1 MENYRFNPYQNLI
14 DKINPLKR
22 RNGFNKKKKEEEF
35 IKTKK
40 EKGLIIKKESLTLTD
55 NWLNLIVLNTL
66 IYYLKDKSIIVD
78 SSFYNKLNYINGLC
92 YTSTK
97 KGLNNLIKLKIIIK
111 DNNEIRFNKDIYNK
125 LKNSKPMFRIPE
137 SILFNKQLNLNEKI
151 ILAYVLAYTK
161 KYGNCLSHNK
171 TISKDL
177 NLCISTI
184 DNAFRKFRELELL
197 EVDNK
202 NSKGCIL
209 KRIMK
214 TNETNIKEFYNNQ
227 IEYLEAHTI
236 ENINTIDKIEYID
249 NTENINTVDNI
260 ENINTIENINNT
272 KNIENIDNTEIINTE
287 KIENIN
293 KASIILLNDLSNIDL
308 SSCSDTEL
316 NKLYFSL
323 KNQMELIKVYKNNK
337 T

>member
-1 MENYRFNPYQNLI
+1 MENYRFNPYQDLI
-14 DKINPLKR
+14 DKTNPLKKE
-22 RNGFNKKKKEEEF
+22 KKKKE
-35 IKTKK
+35 IKKKESINKVKK

-66 IYYLKDKSIIVD
+66 IYYLKDKSIIID

-92 YTSTK
+92 LTSTK
-97 KGLNNLIKLKIIIK
+97 KGLNNLIKLNIIIK

-151 ILAYVLAYTK
+151 ILAYVLSYTK

-177 NLCISTI
+177 KLCISTI
-184 DNAFRKFRELELL
+184 DNAFRKFKKLELL

-227 IEYLEAHTI
+227 IEYLEVHNV
-236 ENINTIDKIEYID
+236 ENIEILRDINNIE
-249 NTENINTVDNI
+249 NTENIEKVETIISTEV
-260 ENINTIENINNT
+260 NTIENVNT
-272 KNIENIDNTEIINTE
+272 IDNV
-287 KIENIN
+287 ENATIVNNYYLLSNMDITSLSN
-293 KASIILLNDLSNIDL
+293 KELND
-308 SSCSDTEL
+308 
-316 NKLYFSL
+316 LYFSL
-323 KNQMELIKVYKNNK
+323 KNQLELVKTYRNNK
-337 T
+337 FE